1 MSREKSA
8 VQSEDGR
15 YAERA
20 LGVLKNYPRDGA
32 DLRACSDQYVGLI
45 ESLRTS
51 SDFPVRVPASQRPSN
66 QHCVLLILESPH
78 RQEFLPPDA
87 DPKPANGQTGKNI
100 RTYFSSVEGLQGL
113 GNYGLILVNAVQYQ
127 CSKGEEPLPRTKT
140 DSIFRELWLTGGKQ
154 DLTLRLR
161 KLVRDGD
168 MLVNACVSGKS
179 NSHKKS
185 LRSWV
190 QLALDEANF
199 GLQTLHRFHPSWW
212 HVNGRRSPRK
222 PPY

>member
-15 YAERA
+15 YVERA

-51 SDFPVRVPASQRPSN
+51 SDFPVRFPASQRPSN

-100 RTYFSSVEGLQGL
+100 RTYFSAVEGLQGL

-127 CSKGEEPLPRTKT
+127 CSRGEDPLPRSKT
-140 DSIFRELWLTGGKQ
+140 DSIFRELWLAGGEQ

-161 KLVRDGD
+161 KLALKDDIV
-168 MLVNACVSGKS
+168 VNACVSGKS
-179 NSHKKS
+179 NSPKKS
-185 LRSWV
+185 LRGLV
-190 QLALDEANF
+190 QTAVEQADF
-199 GLQTLHRFHPSWW
+199 GLPVLHSFHPSWW
-212 HVNGRRSPRK
+212 HVVSRRKRRK